1 MLHLSQGCPHRVPSV
16 FYAGRLREFMA
27 NGDASFSVVISIE
40 QLKRLDRAKNSA
52 GESSRSSFVRSA
64 LESHIAGI
72 KAKPNLSGAGPD
84 KGVGTYVK
92 KITVTLSSGHNLD
105 HLDEIVDSVNTSRSR
120 YVREFIDS
128 VVE

>member
-1 MLHLSQGCPHRVPSV
+1 
-16 FYAGRLREFMA
+16 MA

-72 KAKPNLSGAGPD
+72 KAKPTFLEQARI
-84 KGVGTYVK
+84 KELELMLK
-92 KITVTLSSGHNLD
+92 KSQLLYLPVT
-105 HLDEIVDSVNTSRSR
+105 T
-120 YVREFIDS
+120 
-128 VVE
+128 